1 MGVERLSI
9 DVIATGITGDLAL
22 RPGAPEALF
31 PRLLICEAHKV
42 SGSREHGVNLL
53 IESMICAHR
62 TTQNCAQKP
71 TLTPIHH
78 LRTWCR
84 TVR

>member
-9 DVIATGITGDLAL
+9 DVIATGIAGDLAL
-22 RPGAPEALF
+22 RPGALF
-31 PRLLICEAHKV
+31 PRLVICEAHNV

-62 TTQNCAQKP
+62 T
-71 TLTPIHH
+71 L
-78 LRTWCR
+78 
-84 TVR
+84 